1 MKKRLRGKPA
11 GPWRRFSK
19 YRSAAVLG
27 HSNAADIR
35 RLLTIIRSLVILG
48 LLRPGRARSVRNL
61 NTPKQRFPVRE
72 LATGKSPEPADKNVC
87 ATSLGA
93 DLANGGSKSR
103 VALIHPDV
111 FYHVLLGQLGVV
123 NRATP
128 VSAQRKV
135 DQ

>member
-87 ATSLGA
+87 ATSLDAG
-93 DLANGGSKSR
+93 LASTALGFWVN
-103 VALIHPDV
+103 LIHPDV
-111 FYHVLLGQLGVV
+111 LYHVLLGQVGVV
-123 NRATP
+123 NLAAP
-128 VSAQRKV
+128 SSAQREI